1 MWSQRTGTSARSKEW
16 IIAAPLF
23 SSKTTPRAKRKCK
36 KQGAQVKRRSKT
48 EAGQGQS
55 KQQQVESQV
64 LSSNF
69 AELIS

>member
-1 MWSQRTGTSARSKEW
+1 MDYSSTPVPFKNDSPRKKKMQKTGS
-16 IIAAPLF
+16 
-23 SSKTTPRAKRKCK
+23 TTEKG
-36 KQGAQVKRRSKT
+36 GAKT